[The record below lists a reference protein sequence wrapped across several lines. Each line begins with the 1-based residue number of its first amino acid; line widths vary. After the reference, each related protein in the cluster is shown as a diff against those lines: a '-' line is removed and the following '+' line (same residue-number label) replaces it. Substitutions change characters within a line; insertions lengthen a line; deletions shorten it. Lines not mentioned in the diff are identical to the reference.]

1 MTYSVVAAI
10 DDIEADEIEA
20 LKSVRIRTTEKLL
33 EAAKSPKGRRLLSSQ
48 TGIDEKRLLRFANIA
63 DKLRIK
69 GMGKEYACLLCQ
81 VGVDTV
87 KELKYRNPARLAK
100 SMADANKKR
109 KLVQFLPSEKLVTR
123 WVEHARKLPQKITY

>member
-1 MTYSVVAAI
+1 MT
-10 DDIEADEIEA
+10 E
-20 LKSVRIRTTEKLL
+20 L
-33 EAAKSPKGRRLLSSQ
+33 
-48 TGIDEKRLLRFANIA
+48 DEKRLLHFANLA

-69 GMGKEYACLLCQ
+69 GMGKEYAGLLCA

-87 KELKYRNPARLAK
+87 KELKYRNPQKLVK

-109 KLVQFLPSEKLVTR
+109 KLVRFLPSEKLVKR